1 MVDLCT
7 FITFLFCHF
16 LTEDLFNVSKYPMT
30 HGLKK
35 LAINQRLIT
44 RQGHSWEDLLLSNC
58 DKMLPGRHQFRD
70 NDGISEMVF

>member
-1 MVDLCT
+1 MCVKASKVKDGVREREREREAL
-7 FITFLFCHF
+7 
-16 LTEDLFNVSKYPMT
+16 KYPMT
-30 HGLKK
+30 RGLKK

-70 NDGISEMVF
+70 NDGISEMVV